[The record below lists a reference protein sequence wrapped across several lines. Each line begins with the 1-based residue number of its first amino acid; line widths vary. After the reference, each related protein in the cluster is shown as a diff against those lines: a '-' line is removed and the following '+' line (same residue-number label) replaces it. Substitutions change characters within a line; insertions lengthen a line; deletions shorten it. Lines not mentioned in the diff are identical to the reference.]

1 MLNLLPMHRIPTG
14 PLLVAAVLVAATTI
28 PDAAART
35 IQKRLPIQDLCAAA
49 IDRQEARH
57 KIPKKLLQ
65 AISMVESGRWD
76 PQTRRKAAW
85 PWTVT
90 ANGKGRFFPTKRAAI
105 AHVMKLKGQGIRV
118 IDVGCMQVNLH
129 YHPNAFKSLSA
140 AFDPKRNADYAAK
153 FLTKLKRE
161 HRTWRKA
168 VQHYHSAT
176 PAKRVPYQNKVYTAW
191 QDAKRQAARPG
202 PTAARSRLSR
212 TGRQIERAHRAKL
225 ARYKRPSRAA
235 AIRKSAAQPK
245 KAGNYLSKWPPRSVK
260 EQRRAQNLAR
270 IWAMEARRGVKK
282 R

>member
-1 MLNLLPMHRIPTG
+1 MPNILSNCRIPTG
-14 PLLVAAVLVAATTI
+14 TLLAGGILLVLATI
-28 PDAAART
+28 PDATART
-35 IQKRLPIQDLCAAA
+35 AQKSLPVQGLCAAA

-57 KIPKKLLQ
+57 KIPNKLLQ

-76 PQTRRKAAW
+76 PQTRSKTAW

-105 AHVMKLKGQGIRV
+105 AHVMKLKGQGISV

-129 YHPNAFKSLSA
+129 YHPDAFKSLSA

-161 HRTWRKA
+161 HKFWRKA

-176 PAKRVPYQNKVYTAW
+176 PSKRVPYQNKVYAAW
-191 QDAKRQAARPG
+191 QDTKRQASRPDA
-202 PTAARSRLSR
+202 TAARSRLSR

-225 ARYKRPSRAA
+225 SRYKRPSAAA
-235 AIRKSAAQPK
+235 AIRKSNAQPK
-245 KAGNYLSKWPPRSVK
+245 KAGNYLSQWPPRSVK

-270 IWAMEARRGVKK
+270 IWAMEGRQGVKK

>member
-1 MLNLLPMHRIPTG
+1 MPKINSMCRILAGT
-14 PLLVAAVLVAATTI
+14 LLVGVLVFGATTI
-28 PDAAART
+28 PDATART
-35 IQKRLPIQDLCAAA
+35 IQKRLPLQGLCAAA

-57 KIPKKLLQ
+57 KIPNKLLQ

-76 PQTRRKAAW
+76 PQTRRKTAW

-90 ANGKGRFFPTKRAAI
+90 ANGKGRFFPTKQAAI

-129 YHPNAFKSLSA
+129 YHPDAFKSLSA

-161 HRTWRKA
+161 HRSWRKA

-176 PAKRVPYQNKVYTAW
+176 PAKRVPYQNKVYAAW
-191 QDAKRQAARPG
+191 QDTKRQASQPDA
-202 PTAARSRLSR
+202 TAARSRLNR
-212 TGRQIERAHRAKL
+212 TGRQIERAHRSKL
-225 ARYKRPSRAA
+225 SRYKRPSTAA
-235 AIRKSAAQPK
+235 AIRKSASQPK
-245 KAGNYLSKWPPRSVK
+245 KSGNYLSQWPPRSVK

-270 IWAMEARRGVKK
+270 IWAMEGRQRAKK
-282 R
+282 P

>member
-1 MLNLLPMHRIPTG
+1 MPKINSIRRIPAGT
-14 PLLVAAVLVAATTI
+14 LLAGVILIAATAI
-28 PDAAART
+28 PDANART
-35 IQKRLPIQDLCAAA
+35 AQKRLPVQGLCAAA

-57 KIPKKLLQ
+57 KIPNKLLQ

-76 PQTRRKAAW
+76 PKTRGKTAW

-105 AHVMKLKGQGIRV
+105 AHVRKLKGQGIRV

-129 YHPNAFKSLSA
+129 YHPDAFKSLSA

-161 HRTWRKA
+161 HRSWRKA

-176 PAKRVPYQNKVYTAW
+176 PSKRVPYQNKVYAAW
-191 QDAKRQAARPG
+191 QDTKRQAARPDA
-202 PTAARSRLSR
+202 TAARTRLNR

-225 ARYKRPSRAA
+225 SRYKRPSRAA
-235 AIRKSAAQPK
+235 AIRKSATQSK
-245 KAGNYLSKWPPRSVK
+245 KAGNYLSQWPPRSVK

-270 IWAMEARRGVKK
+270 IWAMEGRGGVKK
-282 R
+282 P

>member
-1 MLNLLPMHRIPTG
+1 MPKFHSIRHIPAGMLLAGIV
-14 PLLVAAVLVAATTI
+14 VAGAATA
-28 PDAAART
+28 PDADART
-35 IQKRLPIQDLCAAA
+35 VQKRLPMQGLCAAA

-76 PQTRRKAAW
+76 PKTRRKVAW

-90 ANGKGRFFPTKRAAI
+90 ANGKGRYFPTKQAAI

-153 FLTKLKRE
+153 FLTRLKRE

-176 PAKRVPYQNKVYTAW
+176 PSKRVPYQNKVYAAW
-191 QDAKRQAARPG
+191 QDSKRQASRPG
-202 PTAARSRLSR
+202 ATTARTRLQR
-212 TGRQIERAHRAKL
+212 TGRQIERAHRAKVS
-225 ARYKRPSRAA
+225 RYTRPSRAA
-235 AIRKSAAQPK
+235 ALRKSDATPK
-245 KAGNYLSKWPPRSVK
+245 KAGNYLSNWPPRSVRD
-260 EQRRAQNLAR
+260 QRRAQNLAR
-270 IWAMEARRGVKK
+270 IWAMEARQGAKK

>member
-1 MLNLLPMHRIPTG
+1 MPKTRSNRYIVAGTLLAGVILAGM
-14 PLLVAAVLVAATTI
+14 AAA
-28 PDAAART
+28 PDAEART
-35 IQKRLPIQDLCAAA
+35 PQKRLPMQGLCAAA

-57 KIPKKLLQ
+57 KIPNKLLQ

-76 PQTRRKAAW
+76 PKTRSKIAW

-90 ANGKGRFFPTKRAAI
+90 ANGKGRYFPTKQAAI

-129 YHPNAFKSLSA
+129 YHPDAFKSLSA

-153 FLTKLKRE
+153 FLTRLKRE
-161 HRTWRKA
+161 HRSWRKA

-176 PAKRVPYQNKVYTAW
+176 PAKRVPYQNKVYAAW
-191 QDAKRQAARPG
+191 QDTKRQASRPDATTAR
-202 PTAARSRLSR
+202 TRLQR
-212 TGRQIERAHRAKL
+212 TGRQIERAHRAKIS
-225 ARYKRPSRAA
+225 RYKRPSRAA
-235 AIRKSAAQPK
+235 ALRKSATAPK

-270 IWAMEARRGVKK
+270 IWAMEARQGAKK

>member
-1 MLNLLPMHRIPTG
+1 MPKTHSIRHIPAGTLLAGIVLAGLT
-14 PLLVAAVLVAATTI
+14 AA
-28 PDAAART
+28 PDADART
-35 IQKRLPIQDLCAAA
+35 AQKRLPMQGLCAAA
-49 IDRQEARH
+49 IDRQETRH
-57 KIPKKLLQ
+57 KIPNKLLQ

-76 PQTRRKAAW
+76 PKSRSKVAW

-90 ANGKGRFFPTKRAAI
+90 ANGKGRYFPTKQAAI

-129 YHPNAFKSLSA
+129 YHPKAFKSLSA

-168 VQHYHSAT
+168 VQHYHSST
-176 PAKRVPYQNKVYTAW
+176 PAKRVPYQNKVYAAW
-191 QDAKRQAARPG
+191 QDTKRQASRPDATTAR
-202 PTAARSRLSR
+202 TRLQR
-212 TGRQIERAHRAKL
+212 TGRQIDRAHRAKVS
-225 ARYKRPSRAA
+225 RYKRPSRAA
-235 AIRKSAAQPK
+235 AHRKSATTPK

-270 IWAMEARRGVKK
+270 IWAMEARQGVKK

>member
-1 MLNLLPMHRIPTG
+1 MAKFDFIRPIPAGTLLAGIILAG
-14 PLLVAAVLVAATTI
+14 AAAP
-28 PDAAART
+28 PDADART
-35 IQKRLPIQDLCAAA
+35 AQKHKPMNDLCAVA

-57 KIPKKLLQ
+57 KIPDRLLQ

-76 PQTRRKAAW
+76 PKTRSRIAW

-90 ANGKGRFFPTKRAAI
+90 ANGKGRYFPTKQAAI

-129 YHPNAFKSLSA
+129 YHPKAFKSLSA
-140 AFDPKRNADYAAK
+140 AFDPKRNADYAAT
-153 FLTKLKRE
+153 FLTRLKRE

-168 VQHYHSAT
+168 VQHYHSST

-191 QDAKRQAARPG
+191 QDIKRQASRPDA
-202 PTAARSRLSR
+202 TAARTRLQR
-212 TGRQIERAHRAKL
+212 TSRQIERAHRAKL
-225 ARYKRPSRAA
+225 SRYTRPSHAA
-235 AIRKSAAQPK
+235 APRKSAAAPK
-245 KAGNYLSKWPPRSVK
+245 KAGNYLSKWPPRNVR

-270 IWAMEARRGVKK
+270 IWAMEARKGAKK